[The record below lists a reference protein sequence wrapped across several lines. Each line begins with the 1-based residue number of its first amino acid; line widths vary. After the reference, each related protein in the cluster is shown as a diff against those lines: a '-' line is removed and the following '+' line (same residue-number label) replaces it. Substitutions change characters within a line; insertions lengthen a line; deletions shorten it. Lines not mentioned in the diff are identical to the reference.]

1 MLEVNEIFGP
11 TIQGEGK
18 KVGTPSV
25 FVRFGKCNM
34 QCAGFEIEYETPS
47 GIKKCSCDSFY
58 ASDIAFRDEWKKYE
72 SSKPLIEELNKILP
86 NYKVDIVLTGGEPL
100 LYWDDVEFQK
110 FMKYYINNGYKITIE
125 TNASLPINFAH
136 DWQKKILFSM
146 SVKLSNSGEPLSK
159 RVNTKALTDIINF
172 CDESYL
178 KFVIDID
185 TLNSASKEIDDIL
198 AQIPPCE
205 VYLMPLGDTADI
217 IDKNSLS
224 VINLAL
230 EKGYMYSDR
239 LHIRVWNNK
248 RGV

>member
-18 KVGTPSV
+18 KVGFPSV

-34 QCAGFEIEYETPS
+34 TCAGFEVEYETPS

-58 ASDIAFRDEWKKYE
+58 ASDIAFRDEWQKYSTAE
-72 SSKPLIEELNKILP
+72 SLIAEVDKLLP

-100 LYWDDVEFQK
+100 LYWRDKEFQK
-110 FMKYYINNGYKITIE
+110 FMKHYVEAGYHITIE
-125 TNASLPINFAH
+125 TNGSIDIDLYEE
-136 DWQKKILFSM
+136 WQKKLLFSM
-146 SVKLSNSGEPLSK
+146 SVKLSNSGEILSK
-159 RVNTKALTDIINF
+159 RVNIKTLSHIIDF
-172 CDESYL
+172 VDESYL
-178 KFVIDID
+178 KFVVSSDSLE
-185 TLNSASKEIDDIL
+185 TATQEIDDIL
-198 AQIPPCE
+198 AQIPSVE
-205 VYLMPLGDTADI
+205 VFLMPLGDTADL

-224 VINLAL
+224 VIELAIK
-230 EKGYMYSDR
+230 KGFKYSDR